1 MLDKR
6 ILKAEEVLKK
16 EKENVNKE
24 YRLGYHIMAP
34 ANWINDPNG
43 LIQYKG
49 EYHAFYQHH
58 PYDENWGPMH
68 WGHAVSQDLIHWKH
82 LPVALYPDSL
92 GTIFSGSAVYD
103 AENTSG
109 LGAMGCSPVV
119 AIYTQNLEGPN
130 GKSDRKQHQSIAYS
144 LDGINFIKYFD
155 FWSFFS
161 YTRENERRDYHEKG
175 RDK

>member
-68 WGHAVSQDLIHWKH
+68 WGHVKSKDLVNWEHC
-82 LPVALYPDSL
+82 PVALAPGD
-92 GTIFSGSAVYD
+92 
-103 AENTSG
+103 E
-109 LGAMGCSPVV
+109 
-119 AIYTQNLEGPN
+119 
-130 GKSDRKQHQSIAYS
+130 
-144 LDGINFIKYFD
+144 FD
-155 FWSFFS
+155 
-161 YTRENERRDYHEKG
+161 K
-175 RDK
+175 